1 MFHPSFSEITELFY
15 RGLEIVETKHT
26 YKFKDYSECI
36 FDTQIQSKNW
46 LVDELSECVDPSEVK
61 RISVLASW
69 YGIVAVPMLKRK
81 FKHAIIDLY
90 DIDEY
95 TIDIAQFIFKH
106 IDSVNVYCKD
116 VVFHQLDLQGDVVIN
131 CSCEHMYDMKDLVNQ
146 YRGKVFAL
154 QSNDNR
160 NVKWL
165 HINCVDTPEELVEQA
180 DIKEILYKGSIQVHR
195 NNRIMVI
202 GK

>member
-1 MFHPSFSEITELFY
+1 MFHPSFNEISELF
-15 RGLEIVETKHT
+15 RKGLEVVHTKHV

-36 FDTQIQSKNW
+36 FDTQIRSKSW
-46 LVDELSECVDPSEVK
+46 LVDNLVDCVNVADVK

-69 YGIVAVPMLKRK
+69 YGIVAVPMLHRK
-81 FKHAIIDLY
+81 FPEAIIDLY

-95 TIDIAQFIFKH
+95 TMDISSHIFNDNDK
-106 IDSVNVYCKD
+106 VNVYCKD
-116 VVFHQLDLQGDVVIN
+116 VIFDDIELKGDVIIN
-131 CSCEHMYDMKDLVNQ
+131 CSCEHMYDMKDIVNQ
-146 YRGKVFAL
+146 HRGKVFVL

-165 HINCVDTPEELVEQA
+165 HINCVDTTEELVKQA
-180 DIKEILYKGSIQVHR
+180 DIKEVLYEGIIQVHR